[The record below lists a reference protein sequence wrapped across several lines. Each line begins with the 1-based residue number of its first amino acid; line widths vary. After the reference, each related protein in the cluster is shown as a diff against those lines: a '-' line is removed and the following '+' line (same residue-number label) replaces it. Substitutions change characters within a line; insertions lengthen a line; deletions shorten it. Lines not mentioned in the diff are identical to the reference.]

1 MSYPNKFSN
10 FKKSNYNNNNKY
22 NNYPYKSN
30 FIYPNYYNNF
40 NNYYNNN
47 FDYNNNYFNNYA
59 NYNNNNIDVNNLND
73 NIYYN
78 KIDCNSNMTYKLLFW
93 NLLCNEYSYDWKT
106 SPKIELKYKI
116 WEHRSKLFTH
126 LFSDKSI
133 ISDIYC
139 FVEVDKQDDLYIM
152 LNNIVNQKLFESV
165 YFPRPSTPLGIML
178 LYNRT
183 KFKIINSY
191 KYLLGNFVNQNF
203 ALVSILQELSYPYN
217 IFVVLVTHLTA
228 WEKNENA
235 RIKQINKLF
244 YSMANDKNLKNLKIN
259 KIIICGDL
267 NTNPS
272 SNCIKQIVNNKFNS
286 VFDISEESKD
296 DGNYTMVIDTVDE
309 GLKKLKFDYI
319 FVNNNIEIIN
329 KILPTNFLDFEKGL
343 PNENFPSDHIYL
355 FIEFKF
361 CEKNKEI
368 PYDYNQIIYDHS
380 LNYNIS
386 LPNQNQNQNNV
397 NNNKNE
403 QKFENSLD
411 INDDKDNKKNQI
423 KGTNIE
429 GDEIKNEENNIEKKE
444 EKNN

>member
-1 MSYPNKFSN
+1 
-10 FKKSNYNNNNKY
+10 
-22 NNYPYKSN
+22 
-30 FIYPNYYNNF
+30 
-40 NNYYNNN
+40 
-47 FDYNNNYFNNYA
+47 
-59 NYNNNNIDVNNLND
+59 
-73 NIYYN
+73 
-78 KIDCNSNMTYKLLFW
+78 
-93 NLLCNEYSYDWKT
+93 
-106 SPKIELKYKI
+106 
-116 WEHRSKLFTH
+116 
-126 LFSDKSI
+126 
-133 ISDIYC
+133 
-139 FVEVDKQDDLYIM
+139 
-152 LNNIVNQKLFESV
+152 
-165 YFPRPSTPLGIML
+165 ML

-386 LPNQNQNQNNV
+386 LPNQNQNQNQNNV

-411 INDDKDNKKNQI
+411 VNDDKDNKKNQI
-423 KGTNIE
+423 KETNIE